1 MLDHGSFYS
10 DSNSSLGRDTSPG
23 EYSVQS
29 LHVQD
34 RGVFELNSFD
44 KKLISQLSLTNL
56 TVKKIIYLF
65 IISQITTSTV
75 IGQLSGR
82 YSTL

>member
-1 MLDHGSFYS
+1 MFDHGSFYS

-23 EYSVQS
+23 EHSVQS

-56 TVKKIIYLF
+56 TVKKIFYLF
-65 IISQITTSTV
+65 IISQITTRTV
-75 IGQLSGR
+75 IGQFTVRRSKI
-82 YSTL
+82 